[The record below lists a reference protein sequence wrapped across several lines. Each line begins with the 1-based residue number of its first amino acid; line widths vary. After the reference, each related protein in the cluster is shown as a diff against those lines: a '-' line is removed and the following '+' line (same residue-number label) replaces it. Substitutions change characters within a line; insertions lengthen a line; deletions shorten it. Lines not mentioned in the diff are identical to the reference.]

1 MNAACCH
8 ANCQAHSMF
17 LRVSSSRAIVSR
29 GRISR
34 RSAFEIRAGSSTKNT
49 HILPIRT
56 NFCAWVCRPYVG
68 VSPQKYDVSP
78 CVAIFFCP
86 SGSEFHASRRR
97 ADSEG
102 VLLPCRAA
110 ARPDQRQGL
119 IFRLLSRSN
128 VILHFGPEEA
138 AQNSGREGE

>member
-17 LRVSSSRAIVSR
+17 LRVSSSRAIVVSR

-56 NFCAWVCRPYVG
+56 VFCAWVCRPYVG

-86 SGSEFHASRRR
+86 SGSEFHAPPCYRTNSDVKIVGGLRRWK
-97 ADSEG
+97 
-102 VLLPCRAA
+102 
-110 ARPDQRQGL
+110 
-119 IFRLLSRSN
+119 SRSSTSAVPRN
-128 VILHFGPEEA
+128 
-138 AQNSGREGE
+138 QNLWSASSPHLR